1 MSWNAFID
9 IKANGKLNESDW
21 AEVKKWA
28 EVDQAWSTSGAW
40 DWLVKL
46 KSDVKCMDELE
57 KLVFKLRSMG
67 WVSETRTWWAKS
79 V

>member
-9 IKANGKLNESDW
+9 IKANGKLNQSEWS
-21 AEVKKWA
+21 EVHKWA
-28 EVDQAWSTSGAW
+28 EVDQVWSTSGTW
-40 DWLVKL
+40 DWMLKL
-46 KSDVKCMDELE
+46 KDSVKSMDELE
-57 KLVFKLRSMG
+57 KLVFKLRALG